1 MNKETNVEPGDV
13 SNKKDDMCP
22 TNVEHED
29 AEQRDVPNEKDDMEC
44 TTNSNIHVSD
54 NNVRRL
60 PMMINNNFA
69 SKDNQ
74 MTKLWDYYTKYK
86 RFNKDQ

>member
-29 AEQRDVPNEKDDMEC
+29 VEQRDVPNEKDDMEC

-74 MTKLWDYYTKYK
+74 KTKLWDYYTKYK
-86 RFNKDQ
+86 